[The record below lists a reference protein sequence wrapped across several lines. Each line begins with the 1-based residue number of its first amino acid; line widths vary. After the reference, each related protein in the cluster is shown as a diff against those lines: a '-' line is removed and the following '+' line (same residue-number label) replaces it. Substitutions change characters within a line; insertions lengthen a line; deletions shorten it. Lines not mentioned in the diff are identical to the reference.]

1 LSDDKRTPKKILSNL
16 KELQNHLQPDEQPL
30 LNIPAFWDSE
40 QGQRSTPCDVVLTN
54 QRLLGYAFVTFPRE
68 RLFLESLTLSHIT
81 SVSLRQKTFEPLFR
95 ELFISD
101 GQRKVY
107 IRTSRQKIE
116 TLYEALRSA
125 VEQYAPGTE
134 ATLEAQPVDPATH
147 ITPVYGRQ
155 DVRIPFENSPLAI
168 TILFIGG
175 IIMEISGVFIWSA
188 SHSAQAGL
196 PLCAAGFIA
205 VMTAIL
211 VRRQRR

>member
-1 LSDDKRTPKKILSNL
+1 M
-16 KELQNHLQPDEQPL
+16 
-30 LNIPAFWDSE
+30 NIPAFWDNE
-40 QGQRSTPCDVVLTN
+40 QGQRSMPCDVVLTN

-68 RLFLESLTLSHIT
+68 RLFLESLALSHIT
-81 SVSLRQKTFEPLFR
+81 NVSLRQKTFEPLFR

-101 GQRKVY
+101 GQRKIY

-116 TLYEALRSA
+116 TLYEALRAA

-134 ATLEAQPVDPATH
+134 ATLEAQPVDPAARV
-147 ITPVYGRQ
+147 TPVYGRQ

-168 TILFIGG
+168 TMLFIGG
-175 IIMEISGVFIWSA
+175 IIMEISGVLLWSA

-205 VMTAIL
+205 VMTSIL

>member
-1 LSDDKRTPKKILSNL
+1 LPDDTRTARRILASL
-16 KELQNHLQPDEQPL
+16 KGLRNHLQPNEQPL
-30 LNIPAFWDSE
+30 LNIPAFWNNE
-40 QGQRSTPCDVVLTN
+40 QGQRGVPCDVVLTN

-68 RLFLESLTLSHIT
+68 RLFLEALALSHIT
-81 SVSLRQKTFEPLFR
+81 TVSLRQKTFEPLFR

-116 TLYEALRSA
+116 ALYEALRSA

-134 ATLEAQPVDPATH
+134 ATLEAQPVDPAARV
-147 ITPVYGRQ
+147 TPVYGRQ

-168 TILFIGG
+168 TMLFIGG

-188 SHSAQAGL
+188 GHSAQAGL

-205 VMTAIL
+205 VMTSIL

>member
-1 LSDDKRTPKKILSNL
+1 MPDDTRTAKKILASL
-16 KELQNHLQPDEQPL
+16 KGLQNHLQPEEQPRL
-30 LNIPAFWDSE
+30 TIPAFWDNE

-68 RLFLESLTLSHIT
+68 RLFLESLALSHIT
-81 SVSLRQKTFEPLFR
+81 TVSLRQRTFEPLFR
-95 ELFISD
+95 ELFVSD

-125 VEQYAPGTE
+125 IEQYAAGTE
-134 ATLEAQPVDPATH
+134 AALEVQPVDPEARV
-147 ITPVYGRQ
+147 TPVYGRQ
-155 DVRIPFENSPLAI
+155 DILMPFENSPLAI
-168 TILFIGG
+168 TMLFIGG
-175 IIMEISGVFIWSA
+175 IIMEISGVLLWSA

-205 VMTAIL
+205 VMTSIL